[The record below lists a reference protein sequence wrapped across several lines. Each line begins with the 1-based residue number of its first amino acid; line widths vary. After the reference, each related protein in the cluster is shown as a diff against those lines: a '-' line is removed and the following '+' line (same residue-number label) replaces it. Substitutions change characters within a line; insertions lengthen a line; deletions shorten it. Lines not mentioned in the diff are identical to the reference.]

1 MISVQL
7 GARYSMESWLL
18 RRGARVR
25 CLHPPS
31 WLPAWCFL
39 CLLPVPQTLQL
50 TGLVS
55 LTHTSLPIM
64 VSLANTDVFFSC
76 RIEDFTRLQRDL
88 PVKLFHTDIHG
99 RRRWEKQINCQ
110 HRPGMENHTRDCM
123 VKLSQANTSATGI
136 YYFIVEGEETYQSDG
151 VVILVRDTVYQPPAF
166 KVQEALMLGF
176 TSLMSVLG
184 VLGTALLLWKKKQI
198 SVLGKH
204 TAKTCSGLKSTVGT
218 TKPPAESVYTSL
230 QRRETEV
237 YACMKEETGSPVFS
251 QSPATKEKLN
261 RFEDDNEFNLV
272 YENL

>member
-1 MISVQL
+1 MPAPTQL
-7 GARYSMESWLL
+7 ARSLVLPLFAAGA
-18 RRGARVR
+18 
-25 CLHPPS
+25 PD
-31 WLPAWCFL
+31 PA
-39 CLLPVPQTLQL
+39 
-50 TGLVS
+50 
-55 LTHTSLPIM
+55 
-64 VSLANTDVFFSC
+64 AKSC
-76 RIEDFTRLQRDL
+76 RIEDFTGLQRDL
-88 PVKLFHTDIHG
+88 PVNLFHTDIHG
-99 RRRWEKQINCQ
+99 RRRWERQINCQ
-110 HRPGMENHTRDCM
+110 HRPGMENHTKDCM
-123 VKLSQANTSATGI
+123 VKLSRPNTSATGI
-136 YYFIVEGEETYQSDG
+136 YYFIVEVEETYQSDG
-151 VVILVRDTVYQPPAF
+151 VVILVRDTVYHPPAF

-176 TSLMSVLG
+176 TSLMSILS

-204 TAKTCSGLKSTVGT
+204 TAKTCPGLKSTVGT

>member
-1 MISVQL
+1 
-7 GARYSMESWLL
+7 
-18 RRGARVR
+18 
-25 CLHPPS
+25 
-31 WLPAWCFL
+31 
-39 CLLPVPQTLQL
+39 
-50 TGLVS
+50 
-55 LTHTSLPIM
+55 M